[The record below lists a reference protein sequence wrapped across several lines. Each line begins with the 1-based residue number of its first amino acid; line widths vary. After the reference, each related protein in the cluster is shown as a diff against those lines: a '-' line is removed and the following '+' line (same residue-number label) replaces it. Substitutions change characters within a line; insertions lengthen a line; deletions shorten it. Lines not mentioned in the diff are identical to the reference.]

1 MRPLRQIIR
10 GESSMAE
17 LLNRRQKELAV
28 EQHVKRALPRSL
40 AACVSVADA
49 RSSELALSA
58 TSGAAAALL
67 RQRSP
72 QLQQALA
79 AEGCEFTGIRVRV
92 QARGVAVSADNR
104 VKKQLDV
111 TVSAT
116 LVAAAARLGDSPLA
130 HALLRLAGRAGPAGS
145 QRDERP
151 AQCVE
156 HEDAEQQH
164 QRELDHLADEAQVAP
179 VALDDVERQRA
190 DDRRK
195 RSVEKD
201 SDDDHG

>member
-1 MRPLRQIIR
+1 MRRLRQIIQ

-49 RSSELALSA
+49 RSNELALSA

-72 QLQQALA
+72 QLQQVLA

-92 QARGVAVSADNR
+92 QARSAPAPVEKP
-104 VKKQLDV
+104 VKKQLDADV
-111 TVSAT
+111 CAALSS
-116 LVAAAARLGDSPLA
+116 AAAGLGDSPLA
-130 HALLRLAGRAGPAGS
+130 QALLHLARVAGGAGS
-145 QRDERP
+145 ERDERP
-151 AQCVE
+151 AQRVE
-156 HEDAEQQH
+156 HEHAEQED
-164 QRELDHLADEAQVAP
+164 QRVLDHLADEAQIAP
-179 VALDDVERQRA
+179 VALDDVERQRTEN
-190 DDRRK
+190 RGQRG
-195 RSVEKD
+195 EKKNA
-201 SDDDHG
+201 DDDHG

>member
-1 MRPLRQIIR
+1 MRRLRQIIH

-40 AACVSVADA
+40 AACVTVADA
-49 RSSELALSA
+49 RSTELALSA

-72 QLQQALA
+72 QLQQVLA

-92 QARGVAVSADNR
+92 QARSAPAAAEKPI
-104 VKKQLDV
+104 KKQFDEEV
-111 TVSAT
+111 CAT
-116 LVAAAARLGDSPLA
+116 LCSAAAGLGDSPLA
-130 HALLRLAGRAGPAGS
+130 QALLRLARRAGAAGS
-145 QRDERP
+145 ERDERP
-151 AQCVE
+151 AQRVE
-156 HEDAEQQH
+156 HEHAEQQD
-164 QRELDHLADEAQVAP
+164 QRVLDDLADEAQVAP

-190 DDRRK
+190 ENRAQRGVK
-195 RSVEKD
+195 KD
-201 SDDDHG
+201 ADDDHG